1 MSSKSN
7 LEYAREIPPVLS
19 VFLVKFDNRKGNT
32 IVWSKSVPG
41 KGDVLQRG
49 LEFRA
54 MPSGLHSVQSDVIY
68 LVQPRRAGNN
78 GLELLEGLAVFCQKK
93 DNPLATDRNGI
104 EMFSLGIL
112 CDWADSTSAT
122 THCWVYVDALKDL
135 LEQFV
140 EQRSYTGNRYDLFDK
155 FFDSFHKEQSSDK
168 LETNTN
174 NHPILSLRR
183 LLSYYGPLV
192 FEVWKAA
199 ILRSRVLLINNNL
212 SVEECCKF
220 LHILSILATFPSD
233 ITHLVTEGKIKQLGN
248 INSLYS
254 VTLPDITWLSSEQ
267 MTDSAFLA
275 TTKDNVLL
283 EKSGLYDF
291 ALVTDISTENT
302 HLRTSTGR
310 YVYSTARDH
319 RRFNALSNALGLPHT
334 ASHDT
339 TSFRDH
345 YGACIGSCLDGMASV
360 CSHSSI
366 NGFLWWASAGEQST
380 SETLQDD
387 LEGFPL
393 LQENDNDAEEPSA
406 GDSIVNSEGPSSS
419 ALHKNYSLD
428 SSCPLEIT
436 AIGYFHQMTRR
447 LFRTCVAIIQ
457 DQDYDNGGTP
467 VQNISL
473 ELSDIANMGLDAY
486 STQDREFAVQ
496 FMRVWWNRDVKINQ
510 QLLNICCQ

>member
-1 MSSKSN
+1 M
-7 LEYAREIPPVLS
+7 LS

-54 MPSGLHSVQSDVIY
+54 MPSGLHAVENDVIY
-68 LVQPRRAGNN
+68 LVQPRRSDNN
-78 GLELLEGLAVFCQKK
+78 SLELLEGLAVFCQKK
-93 DNPLATDRNGI
+93 DNPMATDRNGI

-112 CDWADSTSAT
+112 CDWTDSTSAT
-122 THCWVYVDALKDL
+122 THCWVYVDALKGL

-140 EQRSYTGNRYDLFDK
+140 EQRSYSGNRYDLFDK
-155 FFDSFHKEQSSDK
+155 FFDSFHRDQSSSK
-168 LETNTN
+168 LGTNTN
-174 NHPILSLRR
+174 SHPILSLRR

-220 LHILSILATFPSD
+220 LHTLSILATFPSD
-233 ITHLVTEGKIKQLGN
+233 ITHLVTEEKIRQLGS

-267 MTDSAFLA
+267 MTDSAFFA

-310 YVYSTARDH
+310 YVYATTRDH
-319 RRFNALSNALGLPHT
+319 RRFTALSNALGLPH
-334 ASHDT
+334 AAYHAT
-339 TSFRDH
+339 TSFKDH
-345 YGACIGSCLDGMASV
+345 YGACIGSCLDGMTTL
-360 CSHSSI
+360 CSHNSI

-380 SETLQDD
+380 NETLQDD

-393 LQENDNDAEEPSA
+393 LQENANDDDDPSA
-406 GDSIVNSEGPSSS
+406 ENSTDNFVNSEGPSTST
-419 ALHKNYSLD
+419 LHKSFSLD
-428 SSCPLEIT
+428 SSYPLEIT

-473 ELSDIANMGLDAY
+473 ELTDITNMGLDAY
-486 STQDREFAVQ
+486 SSQDREFAVQ
-496 FMRVWWNRDVKINQ
+496 FMRVWWNRNVKINQ
-510 QLLNICCQ
+510 QLLNLCCQ